1 MHTALTSEPPVARAQ
16 RWFAAAWSARAGVM
30 NIVAGALIMLAT
42 LPGRTQGLGL
52 ITEPMLRDLRLER
65 VAYAKINLWATL
77 LGAAAC
83 VPIGRLLDRAGL
95 RWTTLATIV
104 LLGAAVWQMSAHTG
118 GAVAFFALVLAT
130 RALGQSA
137 LSVASITAVGKC
149 FNRGVGVAMGFYSVL
164 LTLLF
169 AVSFTLV
176 GRTVRDAGWRTA
188 WADVAIALFVV
199 IAPLVAL
206 LLREPVG
213 TRTAYPELAADSP
226 VGGLSLSAAL
236 RTPAFWVFAGA
247 TSVFGLVS
255 SGLGLFNEAIF
266 AERGFDARAYHQVLA
281 GTTVIGL
288 VGQLGCGALSVRWP
302 MQRLLAAA
310 MCIYAAALVGLPFVH
325 THAQLWLFAA
335 MVGVSGG
342 MIAVLFFAIWRR
354 AFGSAQLGRI
364 QGAAQM
370 LTVVASAVGPLLMA
384 SSASMTGS
392 YAPALWLLAPIVFIL
407 GVAAV
412 GISLPDAAPR
422 LASGE
427 VRRVGDLA
435 SSQGSS

>member
-1 MHTALTSEPPVARAQ
+1 MSSASPLAYPAPRAR
-16 RWFAAAWSARAGVM
+16 RWLGAAWSARDGVM

-65 VAYAKINLWATL
+65 VAYANINLWATL

-83 VPIGRLLDRAGL
+83 VPIGRLLDRVGL
-95 RWTTLATIV
+95 RWTTVATLV
-104 LLGAAVWQMSAHTG
+104 LLGAVVWQMSAHTG
-118 GAVAFFALVLAT
+118 GAVVFFALVLAT

-176 GRTVRDAGWRTA
+176 GGVVRGAGWRTA
-188 WADVAIALFVV
+188 WADVAIALLVV
-199 IAPLVAL
+199 IAPLVVL
-206 LLREPVG
+206 LLREPAG
-213 TRTAYPELAADSP
+213 ARTAQPELAADSP
-226 VGGLSLSAAL
+226 GAGLSLGAAL

-255 SGLGLFNEAIF
+255 PWLGRFNEALV
-266 AERGFDARAYHQVLA
+266 AERGFDSRAYHQVLA

-310 MCIYAAALVGLPFVH
+310 MCIYGAALVGLPFVH
-325 THAQLWLFAA
+325 TQAQLWLFAA

-354 AFGSAQLGRI
+354 AFGSAHLGRI

-370 LTVVASAVGPLLMA
+370 MTVVASAVGPLFLA

-392 YAPALWLLAPIVFIL
+392 YAPALWILAPIVFIL
-407 GVAAV
+407 GLAAI
-412 GISLPDAAPR
+412 GIRLPDAEPR
-422 LASGE
+422 PAL
-427 VRRVGDLA
+427 GDRALP
-435 SSQGSS
+435 QGSS